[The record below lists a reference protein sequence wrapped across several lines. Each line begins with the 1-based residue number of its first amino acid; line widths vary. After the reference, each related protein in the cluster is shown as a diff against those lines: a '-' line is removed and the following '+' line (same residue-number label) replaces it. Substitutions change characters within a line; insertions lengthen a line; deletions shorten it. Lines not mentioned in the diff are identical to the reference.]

1 MSKPSSAPLELF
13 DQASTQA
20 TARARELRELIER
33 HNRLYYEQAA
43 PEISDYEFDAL
54 LRELADLEK
63 AHPKLATPNSPTR
76 RVGGKPLEEFAPAT
90 HIVPMQSL
98 DNTYSPEELREFVTR
113 IRKLAE
119 GRSIHFTIEPK
130 VDGVAISLLYES
142 GRLVRAATRGD
153 GVTGDDVTQNV
164 LTISNIPHRLH
175 GTAPTQIEIR
185 GEVYLPKSVFARLN
199 TERDE
204 EGLPPFANPRN
215 AAAGSIK
222 QLDPAITASRRLAAI
237 FYGTGAW
244 EGEQPAT
251 GREMFATLKKWG
263 LPISERILE
272 GSDEDSVNAAVQQ
285 MGGQRH
291 DFAYET
297 DGAVVKLDSLAL
309 RREFGSTAKAPRWA
323 IAYKYEP
330 ERGETKLLD
339 IAIQVGRTGTLTPVA
354 ELQPVF
360 VSGSTVS
367 RATLHNEEEIQ
378 RKDIRIGDTVLIEKA
393 GEVIPAVVEVKK
405 ELRTGSERIFEMPRH
420 CPSCGSIVAKDGVAW
435 KCTSQSC
442 GAQVRRRIEHF
453 ASKQAMDIEGLG
465 EALVAQLVEVGLLKG
480 IADIYTLQRESV
492 LTLERMGEKSATN
505 LLAAIEESRSRPL
518 WRLLNGL
525 GIPHVG
531 VTSARDLANRFHTLD
546 ALASAT
552 IETLL
557 SIHSIG
563 DVMAAA
569 IHAWF
574 QSPENR
580 ILLDT
585 LRTAGLN
592 FGEEDTPS
600 KPTSHHL
607 QDTTWVLTGTLSI
620 SREEAAV
627 TIRRLGGK
635 VTGSVSKKTT
645 HLLAGEEAG
654 SKLDKARELG
664 IPVLNEAD
672 FQRLCA
678 EKGNSTP

>member
-1 MSKPSSAPLELF
+1 MSKQSSEPLELF
-13 DQASTQA
+13 DHAST
-20 TARARELRELIER
+20 RASTRVQELREQIER
-33 HNRLYYEQAA
+33 HNRLYYEHAA
-43 PEISDYEFDAL
+43 PEISDREFDAL
-54 LRELADLEK
+54 LRELADLEL
-63 AHPKLATPNSPTR
+63 AHPELASEDSPTR

-113 IRKLAE
+113 VRKLAE
-119 GRSIHFTIEPK
+119 DRAIHFTIEPK
-130 VDGVAISLLYES
+130 VDGVAISLLYEN

-175 GTAPTQIEIR
+175 GEAPSQIEIR
-185 GEVYLPKSVFARLN
+185 GEVYLPKAIFERLN
-199 TERDE
+199 AERDE

-222 QLDPAITASRRLAAI
+222 QLDPAITASRKLAAV

-244 EGEQPAT
+244 TGDQPAT
-251 GREMFATLKKWG
+251 GREMFATLQKWG

-272 GSDEDSVNAAVQQ
+272 GSDEDSVNAAVQK
-285 MGGQRH
+285 MGELRH

-297 DGAVVKLDSLAL
+297 DGAVVKLDSLAM

-330 ERGETKLLD
+330 ERAETKLLD
-339 IAIQVGRTGTLTPVA
+339 ITIQVGRTGTLTPVA
-354 ELQPVF
+354 ELEPVF

-405 ELRTGSERIFEMPRH
+405 ELRNGSERVFEMPQH
-420 CPSCGSIVAKDGVAW
+420 CPSCEATVSKEGVAW
-435 KCTSQSC
+435 KCTSHLC

-465 EALVAQLVEVGLLKG
+465 EALVAQLVEAGLLKG
-480 IADIYTLQRESV
+480 ISDIYRLDRES
-492 LTLERMGEKSATN
+492 LLNLERMGEKSAAN
-505 LLAAIEESRSRPL
+505 LLAAIEQSRSQPL
-518 WRLLNGL
+518 WRLLHGL
-525 GIPHVG
+525 GIPHIG

-552 IETLL
+552 EETLL
-557 SIHSIG
+557 GIHSIG
-563 DVMAAA
+563 EIMATA
-569 IHAWF
+569 IHTWF
-574 QSPENR
+574 QNPENR
-580 ILLDT
+580 ALLES
-585 LRTAGLN
+585 LRDAALN
-592 FGEEDTPS
+592 FGEADATAA
-600 KPTSHHL
+600 PTDQRL
-607 QDTTWVLTGTLSI
+607 QDTTWVLTGTLTI
-620 SREEAAV
+620 SREEASEM
-627 TIRRLGGK
+627 IRRLGGK

-645 HLLAGEEAG
+645 HLLAGDDAG

-664 IPVLNEAD
+664 VPVLDEAA
-672 FQRLCA
+672 FRELC
-678 EKGNSTP
+678 G

>member
-1 MSKPSSAPLELF
+1 MSNPNSEPLALFDHAATQPAARVLEL
-13 DQASTQA
+13 
-20 TARARELRELIER
+20 RAQIEH
-33 HNRLYYEQAA
+33 HNSLYYQQAA
-43 PEISDYEFDAL
+43 PEISDYGFDTL
-54 LRELADLEK
+54 LRELTDLEQ
-63 AHPKLATPNSPTR
+63 AHPELASSDSPTR
-76 RVGGKPLEEFAPAT
+76 RVGGKPLEEFASAT

-98 DNTYSPEELREFVTR
+98 DNTYSPEELREFVAR
-113 IRKLAE
+113 VRRLAE
-119 GRSIHFTIEPK
+119 GRSIHFTVEPK
-130 VDGVAISLLYES
+130 VDGVAISLLYEN

-164 LTISNIPHRLH
+164 LTISNIPHRLR
-175 GTAPTQIEIR
+175 GEVPAQIEVR
-185 GEVYLPKSVFARLN
+185 GEVYLPKAIFALLN

-222 QLDPAITASRRLAAI
+222 QLDSAVTATRRLAAV

-244 EGEQPAT
+244 TGPQPAT
-251 GREMFATLKKWG
+251 GLEMFATLQKWG

-272 GSDEDSVNAAVQQ
+272 GSDEDSVNAAVLT
-285 MGGQRH
+285 MGDVRH
-291 DFAYET
+291 NFAYET

-330 ERGETKLLD
+330 ERAETKLLD
-339 IAIQVGRTGTLTPVA
+339 ITIQVGRTGTLTPVA

-393 GEVIPAVVEVKK
+393 GEVIPAVVAVKK
-405 ELRTGSERIFEMPRH
+405 DLRDGSEKVFEMPRH
-420 CPSCGSIVAKDGVAW
+420 CPSCGSPVSKDGVAW
-435 KCTSQSC
+435 KCTSHLC

-465 EALVAQLVEVGLLKG
+465 EALVAQLVDASLLQG
-480 IADIYTLQRESV
+480 IAGIYTLDREA
-492 LTLERMGEKSATN
+492 LLRLERMGEKSASN
-505 LLAAIEESRSRPL
+505 LLTAIEESRSRPL

-531 VTSARDLANRFHTLD
+531 VTSARDLASHFHTLD

-552 IETLL
+552 GDILL
-557 SIHSIG
+557 TIHSIG
-563 DVMAAA
+563 EIMATA
-569 IHAWF
+569 IHTWF
-574 QSPENR
+574 RAPENSA
-580 ILLDT
+580 LLES
-585 LRTAGLN
+585 LRATKLN
-592 FGEEDTPS
+592 FGEGDIPS
-600 KPTSHHL
+600 APTDHRL
-607 QDTTWVLTGTLSI
+607 QGTTWVLTGTLSI
-620 SREEAAV
+620 SREEAAE

-664 IPVLNEAD
+664 IPIIDEAA
-672 FQRLCA
+672 FAQLCA
-678 EKGNSTP
+678 SQQEA

>member
-1 MSKPSSAPLELF
+1 MSKPSSEPLGLF
-13 DQASTQA
+13 DHASTRA
-20 TARARELRELIER
+20 TARVQELREQIER
-33 HNRLYYEQAA
+33 HNRLYYEHSA

-63 AHPKLATPNSPTR
+63 AHPELASENSPTR
-76 RVGGKPLEEFAPAT
+76 RVGGKPLEEFAPAA

-130 VDGVAISLLYES
+130 VDGVAISLLYEN

-175 GTAPTQIEIR
+175 GEAPSQIEIR
-185 GEVYLPKSVFARLN
+185 GEVYLPKAIFARLN
-199 TERDE
+199 AERDE

-222 QLDPAITASRRLAAI
+222 QLDPAVTASRKLAAV
-237 FYGTGAW
+237 FYGTGVW
-244 EGEQPAT
+244 TGDQPAT
-251 GREMFATLKKWG
+251 GREMFATLQKWG

-272 GSDEDSVNAAVQQ
+272 GADEDSVNAAVQE
-285 MGGQRH
+285 MGELRH

-297 DGAVVKLDSLAL
+297 DGAVVKLDSLAM

-330 ERGETKLLD
+330 ERAETKLLD
-339 IAIQVGRTGTLTPVA
+339 ITIQVGRTGTLTPVA

-405 ELRTGSERIFEMPRH
+405 ELRNGSERAFEMPQH
-420 CPSCGSIVAKDGVAW
+420 CPSCGAPVSKDGVAW
-435 KCTSQSC
+435 KCTSHLC

-465 EALVAQLVEVGLLKG
+465 EALVAQLMEAGLLNG
-480 IADIYTLQRESV
+480 ISDIYQIDRES
-492 LTLERMGEKSATN
+492 LLNLERMGEKSATN
-505 LLAAIEESRSRPL
+505 LLAAIAESRSKPL
-518 WRLLNGL
+518 WRLLHGL
-525 GIPHVG
+525 GIPHIG

-552 IETLL
+552 EETLL
-557 SIHSIG
+557 GIHSIG
-563 DVMAAA
+563 EIMATA
-569 IHAWF
+569 IHKWF
-574 QSPENR
+574 QNPGNR
-580 ILLDT
+580 ALLES

-592 FGEEDTPS
+592 FGEEDTTAAPADQR
-600 KPTSHHL
+600 L
-607 QDTTWVLTGTLSI
+607 QDTIWVLTGTLSI
-620 SREEAAV
+620 SREEASEM
-627 TIRRLGGK
+627 IRRLGGK

-645 HLLAGEEAG
+645 HLLAGDDAG

-664 IPVLNEAD
+664 VPVLDDAAFRE
-672 FQRLCA
+672 LC
-678 EKGNSTP
+678 G

>member
-1 MSKPSSAPLELF
+1 MSKPSSEPLELF
-13 DQASTQA
+13 DHAST
-20 TARARELRELIER
+20 RASTRVRELRKQIER
-33 HNRLYYEQAA
+33 HNRLYYEHAA
-43 PEISDYEFDAL
+43 PEISDREFDAL
-54 LRELADLEK
+54 LRELADLEL
-63 AHPKLATPNSPTR
+63 AHPELASEDSPTR

-113 IRKLAE
+113 VRKLAE
-119 GRSIHFTIEPK
+119 GRSIHFTVEPK
-130 VDGVAISLLYES
+130 VDGVAISLLYEK

-175 GTAPTQIEIR
+175 GEAPGQIEIR
-185 GEVYLPKSVFARLN
+185 GEVYLPKAIFERLN
-199 TERDE
+199 AERDE

-222 QLDPAITASRRLAAI
+222 QLDPAITASRKLAAV

-244 EGEQPAT
+244 TGDQPAT
-251 GREMFATLKKWG
+251 GREMFATLQKWG

-272 GSDEDSVNAAVQQ
+272 GSDEDSVNAAVQK
-285 MGGQRH
+285 MGELRH

-330 ERGETKLLD
+330 ERAETKLLD
-339 IAIQVGRTGTLTPVA
+339 ITIQVGRTGTLTPVA
-354 ELQPVF
+354 ELEPVF

-367 RATLHNEEEIQ
+367 RATLHNDEEIQ

-405 ELRTGSERIFEMPRH
+405 ELRNGSERVFEMPQH
-420 CPSCGSIVAKDGVAW
+420 CPSCRAPVSKEGVAW
-435 KCTSQSC
+435 KCTSHLC

-465 EALVAQLVEVGLLKG
+465 EALVAQLVEAGLLKG
-480 IADIYTLQRESV
+480 ISDIYRLDRESL
-492 LTLERMGEKSATN
+492 LTLERMGEKSAAN
-505 LLAAIEESRSRPL
+505 LIAAIEQSRSQPL
-518 WRLLNGL
+518 WRLLHGL
-525 GIPHVG
+525 GIPHIG

-552 IETLL
+552 EETLL
-557 SIHSIG
+557 GIHSIG
-563 DVMAAA
+563 EIMATA
-569 IHAWF
+569 IHTWF
-574 QSPENR
+574 QNPENR
-580 ILLDT
+580 ALLEN
-585 LRTAGLN
+585 LRAAALN
-592 FGEEDTPS
+592 FGEADTPS
-600 KPTSHHL
+600 APTDQRL
-607 QDTTWVLTGTLSI
+607 QDTIWVLTGTLTI
-620 SREEAAV
+620 SREEASEM
-627 TIRRLGGK
+627 IRRLGGK

-645 HLLAGEEAG
+645 HLLAGDDAG

-664 IPVLNEAD
+664 VPVLDEAA
-672 FQRLCA
+672 FRELC
-678 EKGNSTP
+678 G

>member
-1 MSKPSSAPLELF
+1 MSKPSSEPLELF
-13 DQASTQA
+13 DHAST
-20 TARARELRELIER
+20 RASTRVRELREQIER
-33 HNRLYYEQAA
+33 HNHLYYEHAA
-43 PEISDYEFDAL
+43 PEISDREFDAL
-54 LRELADLEK
+54 LRELADLEL
-63 AHPKLATPNSPTR
+63 AHPELASEDSPTR

-113 IRKLAE
+113 VRKLAE
-119 GRSIHFTIEPK
+119 ERALHFTVEPK
-130 VDGVAISLLYES
+130 VDGVAISLLYEN

-175 GTAPTQIEIR
+175 GEAPSQIEIR
-185 GEVYLPKSVFARLN
+185 GEVYLPKAIFERLN
-199 TERDE
+199 AERDE

-222 QLDPAITASRRLAAI
+222 QLDPAITASRKLAAV

-244 EGEQPAT
+244 TGEQPAT
-251 GREMFATLKKWG
+251 GREMFAKLQKWG
-263 LPISERILE
+263 FPISEKILE
-272 GSDEDSVNAAVQQ
+272 GSDEDSVNSAVQQ
-285 MGGQRH
+285 MGDMRH

-297 DGAVVKLDSLAL
+297 DGAVIKLDSLAL

-330 ERGETKLLD
+330 ERAETKLLD
-339 IAIQVGRTGTLTPVA
+339 ITIQVGRTGTLTPVA

-405 ELRTGSERIFEMPRH
+405 ELRNGSERVFEMPQH
-420 CPSCGSIVAKDGVAW
+420 CPSCGAPVSKEGVAW
-435 KCTSQSC
+435 KCTSHLC

-465 EALVAQLVEVGLLKG
+465 EALVAQLVEAGLLKG
-480 IADIYTLQRESV
+480 ISDIYRLDRES
-492 LTLERMGEKSATN
+492 LLNLERMGEKSASN
-505 LLAAIEESRSRPL
+505 LLAAIEQSRSQPL
-518 WRLLNGL
+518 WRLLHGL
-525 GIPHVG
+525 GIPHIG

-552 IETLL
+552 EETLL
-557 SIHSIG
+557 GIHSIG
-563 DVMAAA
+563 EIMATAIHTWFQNSENRALLESLRAAA
-569 IHAWF
+569 
-574 QSPENR
+574 
-580 ILLDT
+580 
-585 LRTAGLN
+585 LN
-592 FGEEDTPS
+592 FREADAPS
-600 KPTSHHL
+600 APTDQRL
-607 QDTTWVLTGTLSI
+607 QDTTWVLTGTLTI
-620 SREEAAV
+620 SREEASEM
-627 TIRRLGGK
+627 IRRLGGK

-645 HLLAGEEAG
+645 HLLAGDDAG

-664 IPVLNEAD
+664 VPVLDEAA
-672 FQRLCA
+672 FRELC
-678 EKGNSTP
+678 G

>member
-1 MSKPSSAPLELF
+1 MSKPSSEPLELF
-13 DQASTQA
+13 DHAST
-20 TARARELRELIER
+20 RASTRVLELREQIER
-33 HNRLYYEQAA
+33 HNRLYYEHAA
-43 PEISDYEFDAL
+43 PEISDREFDAL
-54 LRELADLEK
+54 LRELADLEL
-63 AHPKLATPNSPTR
+63 AHPELASEDSPTR

-113 IRKLAE
+113 VRKLAE
-119 GRSIHFTIEPK
+119 DRAIHFTVEPK
-130 VDGVAISLLYES
+130 VDGVAISLLYEN

-164 LTISNIPHRLH
+164 LTISNIPHKLH
-175 GTAPTQIEIR
+175 GEAPGQIEIR
-185 GEVYLPKSVFARLN
+185 GEVYLPKAIFERLN
-199 TERDE
+199 AERDE
-204 EGLPPFANPRN
+204 EGLSPFANPRN

-222 QLDPAITASRRLAAI
+222 QLDPAITASRKLAAV

-244 EGEQPAT
+244 TGEQPAT
-251 GREMFATLKKWG
+251 GREMFAKLQKWG
-263 LPISERILE
+263 LPISEKILE

-285 MGGQRH
+285 MGELRH

-330 ERGETKLLD
+330 ERAETKLLD
-339 IAIQVGRTGTLTPVA
+339 ITIQVGRTGTLTPVA

-405 ELRTGSERIFEMPRH
+405 ELRNGSERIFEMPAT
-420 CPSCGSIVAKDGVAW
+420 CPSCGGHVSKEGVAW
-435 KCTSQSC
+435 KCTNHSC
-442 GAQVRRRIEHF
+442 GAQSRRRIEHF

-465 EALVAQLVEVGLLKG
+465 EALVSQLVDAGLLKSL
-480 IADIYTLQRESV
+480 ADIYTLDRES
-492 LTLERMGEKSATN
+492 LLALERMGEKSASN
-505 LLAAIEESRSRPL
+505 LLSAIEQSRKQPL

-525 GIPHVG
+525 GIPHIG
-531 VTSARDLANRFHTLD
+531 VTSARDLANRFQTLD
-546 ALASAT
+546 ALASASE
-552 IETLL
+552 ETLL
-557 SIHSIG
+557 TIHSIG
-563 DVMAAA
+563 EIMASA
-569 IHAWF
+569 IHGWF

-580 ILLDT
+580 SLLES
-585 LRTAGLN
+585 LRAAGLN
-592 FGEEDTPS
+592 FGEADAPS
-600 KPTSHHL
+600 APSDNRLEGTI
-607 QDTTWVLTGTLSI
+607 WALTGTLSI
-620 SREEAAV
+620 SREEAAE

-645 HLLAGEEAG
+645 HLLAGDEAG
-654 SKLDKARELG
+654 SKLEKARELG
-664 IPVLNEAD
+664 VPVLDEVA
-672 FQRLCA
+672 FRQLC
-678 EKGNSTP
+678 E

>member
-1 MSKPSSAPLELF
+1 MSKPSSGPLELF
-13 DQASTQA
+13 DHASTRA
-20 TARARELRELIER
+20 FSRARELREVIER

-43 PEISDYEFDAL
+43 PEIPDYEFDKL
-54 LRELADLEK
+54 LRELADLET
-63 AHPKLATPNSPTR
+63 AHPELANENSPTH
-76 RVGGKPLEEFAPAT
+76 RVGGKPLEEFAPAA

-119 GRSIHFTIEPK
+119 GRPLHFTVEPK
-130 VDGVAISLLYES
+130 VDGVAISLLYEN

-175 GTAPTQIEIR
+175 GEAPAQIEIR

-199 TERDE
+199 IERDE

-222 QLDPAITASRRLAAI
+222 QLDPAITASRKLAAV

-244 EGEQPAT
+244 TGDQPAT

-263 LPISERILE
+263 LPVSERILE
-272 GSDEDSVNAAVQQ
+272 GSDEESVNASVQQ
-285 MGGQRH
+285 MGGLRH

-330 ERGETKLLD
+330 ERAETRLLD
-339 IAIQVGRTGTLTPVA
+339 ITIQVGRTGTLTPVA
-354 ELQPVF
+354 ELQPVS

-405 ELRTGSERIFEMPRH
+405 NLRTGTERIFEMPRH
-420 CPSCGSIVAKDGVAW
+420 CPSCGAPVSKDGVAW
-435 KCTSQSC
+435 KCTSHHC
-442 GAQVRRRIEHF
+442 GAQMRRRIEHF

-465 EALVAQLVEVGLLKG
+465 EALVGQLVEAGLLDG
-480 IADIYTLQRESV
+480 INDIYTLRRDS
-492 LTLERMGEKSATN
+492 LLGLERMGEKSAAN

-546 ALASAT
+546 ALAAAT
-552 IETLL
+552 VETLL
-557 SIHSIG
+557 DIHSIG
-563 DVMAAA
+563 EIMATA

-574 QSPENR
+574 QVPENR
-580 ILLDT
+580 NLLDS
-585 LRTAGLN
+585 LRASGLN
-592 FGEEDTPS
+592 FGEADTPS
-600 KPTSHHL
+600 APTSHL
-607 QDTTWVLTGTLSI
+607 LKDTTWVLTGTLSI
-620 SREEAAV
+620 SREEVAE

-654 SKLDKARELG
+654 SKINKARELD
-664 IPVLNEAD
+664 IPILDEAA
-672 FQRLCA
+672 FRTLCA
-678 EKGNSTP
+678 GE

>member
-1 MSKPSSAPLELF
+1 MSKPSSEPLELF
-13 DQASTQA
+13 DHSATQAST
-20 TARARELRELIER
+20 RVRELRAQIER
-33 HNRLYYEQAA
+33 HNRLYYEHAE
-43 PEISDYEFDAL
+43 PEISDREFDAL
-54 LRELADLEK
+54 LRELADLEN
-63 AHPKLATPNSPTR
+63 AHPELASEDSPTR
-76 RVGGKPLEEFAPAT
+76 RVGGKPLEEFASAT

-113 IRKLAE
+113 VRKLAE
-119 GRSIHFTIEPK
+119 ERALHFTIEPK
-130 VDGVAISLLYES
+130 VDGVAISLLYEN

-175 GTAPTQIEIR
+175 GEAPGQIEIR
-185 GEVYLPKSVFARLN
+185 GEIYLPKAIFARLN
-199 TERDE
+199 AERDE

-222 QLDPAITASRRLAAI
+222 QLDPAITASRKLAAV

-244 EGEQPAT
+244 TGDQPAT
-251 GREMFATLKKWG
+251 GREMFATLQKWG

-272 GSDEDSVNAAVQQ
+272 GSDEDSVNAAVQK
-285 MGGQRH
+285 MGELRH

-297 DGAVVKLDSLAL
+297 DGAVVKLDSLAM

-330 ERGETKLLD
+330 ERAETKLLD
-339 IAIQVGRTGTLTPVA
+339 ITIQVGRTGTLTPVA

-405 ELRTGSERIFEMPRH
+405 ELRNGSERVFEMPQH
-420 CPSCGSIVAKDGVAW
+420 CPSCGALVSKDGVAW
-435 KCTSQSC
+435 KCTSHSC

-465 EALVAQLVEVGLLKG
+465 EALVAQLVEAGLLKG
-480 IADIYTLQRESV
+480 ISDIYRLDRES
-492 LTLERMGEKSATN
+492 LLNLERMGEKSASN
-505 LLAAIEESRSRPL
+505 LLAAIAESRSKPL
-518 WRLLNGL
+518 WRLLHGL
-525 GIPHVG
+525 GIPHIG

-552 IETLL
+552 EETLL
-557 SIHSIG
+557 GIHSIG
-563 DVMAAA
+563 EIMATA
-569 IHAWF
+569 INTWF
-574 QSPENR
+574 QNPENR
-580 ILLDT
+580 SLLES
-585 LRTAGLN
+585 LRAAGLN
-592 FGEEDTPS
+592 FGEADTTAA
-600 KPTSHHL
+600 PTDQRL
-607 QDTTWVLTGTLSI
+607 QDTIWVLTGTLSI
-620 SREEAAV
+620 SREEASEM
-627 TIRRLGGK
+627 IRRLGGK

-645 HLLAGEEAG
+645 HLLAGDDAG

-664 IPVLNEAD
+664 VPVLDDAAFRE
-672 FQRLCA
+672 LC
-678 EKGNSTP
+678 G

>member
-1 MSKPSSAPLELF
+1 MSKPSSEPLELF
-13 DQASTQA
+13 DHATTRAST
-20 TARARELRELIER
+20 RVRELRAQIER
-33 HNRLYYEQAA
+33 HNRLYYEHAA
-43 PEISDYEFDAL
+43 PEISDREFDSL
-54 LRELADLEK
+54 LRELADLEN
-63 AHPKLATPNSPTR
+63 AHPELASEDSPTR
-76 RVGGKPLEEFAPAT
+76 RVGGKPLEEFVPAT

-119 GRSIHFTIEPK
+119 ERSIHFTIEPK
-130 VDGVAISLLYES
+130 VDGVAISLLYEN

-164 LTISNIPHRLH
+164 FTISNIPHRLR
-175 GTAPTQIEIR
+175 GEAPSQIEIR
-185 GEVYLPKSVFARLN
+185 GEVYLPKAIFARLN
-199 TERDE
+199 AERDE

-222 QLDPAITASRRLAAI
+222 QLDPAVTASRKLAAV
-237 FYGTGAW
+237 FYGTGVW
-244 EGEQPAT
+244 TGDQPAT
-251 GREMFATLKKWG
+251 GREMFATLQKWG

-272 GSDEDSVNAAVQQ
+272 GADEDSVNAAVQG
-285 MGGQRH
+285 MGELRH

-297 DGAVVKLDSLAL
+297 DGAVVKLDSLAM

-330 ERGETKLLD
+330 ERAETKLLD
-339 IAIQVGRTGTLTPVA
+339 ITIQVGRTGTLTPVA

-405 ELRTGSERIFEMPRH
+405 ELRNGSERVFEMPQH
-420 CPSCGSIVAKDGVAW
+420 CPSCGAPVSKDGVAW
-435 KCTSQSC
+435 KCTSHTC

-465 EALVAQLVEVGLLKG
+465 EALVAQLVEAGLLNG
-480 IADIYTLQRESV
+480 ISDIYRLDRES
-492 LTLERMGEKSATN
+492 LLNLERMGEKSATN
-505 LLAAIEESRSRPL
+505 LLAAIAESRSKPL
-518 WRLLNGL
+518 WRLLHGL
-525 GIPHVG
+525 GIPHIG

-552 IETLL
+552 EETLL
-557 SIHSIG
+557 GIHSIG
-563 DVMAAA
+563 EIMATA
-569 IHAWF
+569 IHTWF
-574 QSPENR
+574 QNPENR
-580 ILLDT
+580 ALLES

-592 FGEEDTPS
+592 FGEADTTAA
-600 KPTSHHL
+600 PTDQRL
-607 QDTTWVLTGTLSI
+607 QDTIWVLTGTLSI
-620 SREEAAV
+620 SREEASEM
-627 TIRRLGGK
+627 IRRLGGK

-645 HLLAGEEAG
+645 HLLAGDDAG

-664 IPVLNEAD
+664 VPVLDDAAFRE
-672 FQRLCA
+672 LC
-678 EKGNSTP
+678 G

>member
-1 MSKPSSAPLELF
+1 MSKPSSEPLELF
-13 DQASTQA
+13 DHSATQAST
-20 TARARELRELIER
+20 RVRELRAQIER
-33 HNRLYYEQAA
+33 HNRLYYEHAE
-43 PEISDYEFDAL
+43 PEISDREFDAL
-54 LRELADLEK
+54 LRELADLEN
-63 AHPKLATPNSPTR
+63 AHPELASEDSPTR
-76 RVGGKPLEEFAPAT
+76 RVGGKPLEEFASAT

-98 DNTYSPEELREFVTR
+98 DNTYSPEELREFATR
-113 IRKLAE
+113 VRKLAE
-119 GRSIHFTIEPK
+119 ERALHFTIEPK
-130 VDGVAISLLYES
+130 VDGVAISLLYEN

-175 GTAPTQIEIR
+175 GEAPGQIEIR
-185 GEVYLPKSVFARLN
+185 GEIYLPKAIFARLN
-199 TERDE
+199 AERDE

-222 QLDPAITASRRLAAI
+222 QLDPAITASRKLAAV

-244 EGEQPAT
+244 TGDQPAT
-251 GREMFATLKKWG
+251 GREMFATLQKWG

-272 GSDEDSVNAAVQQ
+272 GSDEDSVNAAVQK
-285 MGGQRH
+285 MGELRH

-297 DGAVVKLDSLAL
+297 DGAVVKLDSLAM

-330 ERGETKLLD
+330 ERAETKLLD
-339 IAIQVGRTGTLTPVA
+339 ITIQVGRTGTLTPVA

-405 ELRTGSERIFEMPRH
+405 ELRNGSERVFEMPQH
-420 CPSCGSIVAKDGVAW
+420 CPSCGALVSKDGVAW
-435 KCTSQSC
+435 KCTSHSC

-465 EALVAQLVEVGLLKG
+465 EALVAQLVEAGLLKG
-480 IADIYTLQRESV
+480 ISDIYRLDRES
-492 LTLERMGEKSATN
+492 LLNLERMGEKSASN
-505 LLAAIEESRSRPL
+505 LLAAIAESRSKPL
-518 WRLLNGL
+518 WRLLHGL
-525 GIPHVG
+525 GIPHIG

-552 IETLL
+552 EETLL
-557 SIHSIG
+557 GIHSIG
-563 DVMAAA
+563 EIMATA
-569 IHAWF
+569 IHNWF
-574 QSPENR
+574 QNPENR
-580 ILLDT
+580 SLLES
-585 LRTAGLN
+585 LRAAGLN
-592 FGEEDTPS
+592 FGEADTTAA
-600 KPTSHHL
+600 PTDQRL
-607 QDTTWVLTGTLSI
+607 QDTIWVLTGTLSI
-620 SREEAAV
+620 SREEASEM
-627 TIRRLGGK
+627 IRRLGGK
-635 VTGSVSKKTT
+635 VAGSVSKKTT
-645 HLLAGEEAG
+645 HLLAGDDAG

-664 IPVLNEAD
+664 VPVLDDDAFRE
-672 FQRLCA
+672 LC
-678 EKGNSTP
+678 G